1 MAVSLT
7 THASPLTPI
16 SSMPDEFDLIV
27 IGSGPAGEKGAAQA
41 AYFGKRV
48 CLVERAPKPG
58 GAAVNTGTIPSK
70 ALRETALYFSGLR
83 QRGLYGVDYSV
94 KENITVGDFMFRERT
109 VIEAE
114 WKLID
119 DNLKRHGI
127 EQIRGSARVVDPHT
141 VEVTHYGEEP
151 RLLTGKFILV
161 ATGSHPQQPDGA
173 VVDGEVIVDS
183 DTLLTLDK
191 IPAQMI
197 VIGGGVIGCEYAC
210 TFAAMGTHV
219 TIVNSRSRLLA
230 HLDPEVSDAL
240 RQQMTSRLGI
250 QVVLDAEV
258 TSITRDENRGHV
270 LLAGGSTLS
279 ADCILFSA
287 GRQGCITDV
296 GLEAVGV
303 KTNSRHYIVV
313 DGTYRTAVPSIYAA
327 GDVIGFPALASTS
340 MEQARV
346 AVCHAF
352 DLKYK
357 QKVSSVLPYGVWTIP
372 EIATVGETPEQLNA
386 RGIEFE
392 VGRSTF
398 RTNPRG
404 QIIGD
409 VEGFIKLLF
418 SPQDQRLLGV
428 SVIGE
433 GACELIHIGMGCL
446 ANEGTLDYFI
456 QSVFNYPAL
465 ADAYKYAAYDGLQ
478 AIARRHGKQTGL
490 KQVVLPQ

>member
-1 MAVSLT
+1 MS
-7 THASPLTPI
+7 
-16 SSMPDEFDLIV
+16 DQFDLIV

-48 CLVERAPKPG
+48 CLVERAPRPG

-94 KENITVGDFMFRERT
+94 KENITVADFMFRERT

-127 EQIRGSARVVDPHT
+127 EQIRGSARIVDGHT
-141 VEVTHYGEEP
+141 VEVTRYGEES
-151 RLLTGKFILV
+151 RALTGDFILV
-161 ATGSHPQQPDGA
+161 ATGSHPQQPDGV
-173 VVDGEVIVDS
+173 VVDGEVVVDS
-183 DTLLTLDK
+183 DTLLTLEK

-210 TFAAMGTHV
+210 TFAAMGVHV
-219 TIVNSRSRLLA
+219 TIINSRSRLLA

-258 TSITRDENRGHV
+258 TSIVREEGRGHV
-270 LLAGGSTLS
+270 GLAGGSTLS
-279 ADCILFSA
+279 ADCILYSA
-287 GRQGCITDV
+287 GRLGCISDL
-296 GLEAVGV
+296 GLEAIGV
-303 KTNSRHYIVV
+303 KTNNRHYVLV
-313 DGTYRTAVPSIYAA
+313 DDHYRTSVPSVYAA

-357 QKVSSVLPYGVWTIP
+357 QKVSTVLPYGVWTIP
-372 EIATVGETPEQLNA
+372 EIATVGETPDQLTT
-386 RGIEFE
+386 RGVEFE
-392 VGRSTF
+392 VGRATF
-398 RTNPRG
+398 HTNPRG

-409 VEGFIKLLF
+409 TEGFVKLLF

-428 SVIGE
+428 SVVGE

-478 AIARRHGKQTGL
+478 AIARRHGKHAGL
-490 KQVVLPQ
+490 KQVV